1 MDPKKKPPVAKGIK
15 KKGVKKVKKKAQPES
30 GSSAKKPKAPKDD
43 FKLTMIVEAVNK
55 RSKTRFERCHE
66 FFF

>member
-43 FKLTMIVEAVNK
+43 FKLMSLDEIENL
-55 RSKTRFERCHE
+55 FD
-66 FFF
+66 

>member
-30 GSSAKKPKAPKDD
+30 GSSAKKPKVPKKDD
-43 FKLTMIVEAVNK
+43 FKLMSLEEIENLFDQKNV
-55 RSKTRFERCHE
+55 
-66 FFF
+66 

>member
-30 GSSAKKPKAPKDD
+30 GSSAKKPKALKDD
-43 FKLTMIVEAVNK
+43 FKLMSLDEIENLFDQKNV
-55 RSKTRFERCHE
+55 
-66 FFF
+66 